1 METAGAS
8 EVQPSVQDL
17 DPIVLDPALVVPVID
32 VISPGDSMVPLEPE
46 ESGSEYLVR
55 EL

>member
-1 METAGAS
+1 METDGAP
-8 EVQPSVQDL
+8 EVQPSGQDL
-17 DPIVLDPALVVPVID
+17 NPIVLDPALVVPLID
-32 VISPGDSMVPLEPE
+32 VISPGDFLVPLDPE